1 MLAYFLKINVAIALF
16 YAFYRL
22 FFYKDT
28 FFTWR
33 RAALLCFFA
42 ISAVYPLLNIQT
54 WITEQEPMV
63 AMADLYADIVLP
75 EFTITPEQ
83 ATSDWKTLLLQTVGF
98 AYWGMVIVLAIRF
111 FIQLAGIIRLAFRC
125 RKAKIGN
132 TNVHL
137 LRQASGPFSFFH
149 WIFIHPTSH
158 TEDELSEILTHEQTH
173 ANQWHSID
181 VLVSEIVCIFCW
193 FNPFAWLMKREIRT
207 NLEYLADNRVLETG
221 HDSKAYQYHLLG
233 LSHHKAAATIYNS
246 FNVLPLKKRI
256 KMMNKK
262 RTREIGRTKYL
273 MFLPLAALLMI
284 ISNIEAVARTTKEM
298 AKDVIEAVEENLAS
312 NSTTPEMEVATEAIP
327 VETPISQQDKDKLV
341 TYKGKVVDKDGKP
354 VEGAE
359 LLIDGSH
366 KLPQDQS
373 FVTDKNGNFSF
384 MAFENAHIG
393 VIWNKNDKYMLKGI
407 RYDQKERTNLKIV
420 MDDQWQNP
428 PSNDPNNPVFEVV
441 EIMPEFPDGGMSGL
455 MQFLS
460 KNIQYPINAQKNH
473 TQGRVTVQFVVNK
486 DGSISEP
493 KIIRGVDPDLDGE
506 AIRVISLM
514 PKWKPGM
521 QKGQP
526 VRVKYTV
533 PVMFRL
539 SDDGQKEEYKPI
551 PKIDETVVVGY
562 ASKQAPTEEDPVFE
576 VVENMPEFAGG
587 MGGLM
592 QYLSKNIKYPVEA
605 QKAGIQGRVI
615 MQVIIDKNGN
625 VTNPKVT
632 QPVDPLLDTEAIRV
646 TASMPKWKP
655 GTQRGM
661 PVNVKYTFLIFN
673 STIKSRMQ
681 ITIYLC
687 IFTTSVGAISTFRLS
702 TWRTTL
708 AANCR
713 KARPV
718 TVFSSSATGV
728 PLSPLSQML
737 CTIGICPNK
746 GTFIS
751 SASFLAPSFPKI

>member
-441 EIMPEFPDGGMSGL
+441 EIMPVFPDGGMSGL

-661 PVNVKYTFLIFN
+661 PVNVKYTFPI
-673 STIKSRMQ
+673 
-681 ITIYLC
+681 
-687 IFTTSVGAISTFRLS
+687 VFRL
-702 TWRTTL
+702 
-708 AANCR
+708 
-713 KARPV
+713 
-718 TVFSSSATGV
+718 
-728 PLSPLSQML
+728 Q
-737 CTIGICPNK
+737 
-746 GTFIS
+746 
-751 SASFLAPSFPKI
+751 

>member
-1 MLAYFLKINVAIALF
+1 
-16 YAFYRL
+16 
-22 FFYKDT
+22 
-28 FFTWR
+28 
-33 RAALLCFFA
+33 
-42 ISAVYPLLNIQT
+42 
-54 WITEQEPMV
+54 MV

-125 RKAKIGN
+125 QKAKIGN

-327 VETPISQQDKDKLV
+327 VETPISQQNKDKLV

-539 SDDGQKEEYKPI
+539 SDNGQKEEYKPI

-562 ASKQAPTEEDPVFE
+562 ASKQAPAEEDPVFE

-661 PVNVKYTFLIFN
+661 PVNVKYTFPI
-673 STIKSRMQ
+673 
-681 ITIYLC
+681 
-687 IFTTSVGAISTFRLS
+687 VFRL
-702 TWRTTL
+702 
-708 AANCR
+708 
-713 KARPV
+713 
-718 TVFSSSATGV
+718 
-728 PLSPLSQML
+728 Q
-737 CTIGICPNK
+737 
-746 GTFIS
+746 
-751 SASFLAPSFPKI
+751 

>member
-341 TYKGKVVDKDGKP
+341 TYKGKVVDKDEKP

-359 LLIDGSH
+359 LLFNGSH

-661 PVNVKYTFLIFN
+661 PVNVKYTFPI
-673 STIKSRMQ
+673 
-681 ITIYLC
+681 
-687 IFTTSVGAISTFRLS
+687 VFRL
-702 TWRTTL
+702 
-708 AANCR
+708 
-713 KARPV
+713 
-718 TVFSSSATGV
+718 
-728 PLSPLSQML
+728 Q
-737 CTIGICPNK
+737 
-746 GTFIS
+746 
-751 SASFLAPSFPKI
+751 

>member
-83 ATSDWKTLLLQTVGF
+83 ATSDWKSLLLQTVGF

-441 EIMPEFPDGGMSGL
+441 EIMPGFPDGGMSGL

-562 ASKQAPTEEDPVFE
+562 ASKQAPAEEDPVFE

-661 PVNVKYTFLIFN
+661 PVNVKYTFPI
-673 STIKSRMQ
+673 
-681 ITIYLC
+681 
-687 IFTTSVGAISTFRLS
+687 VFRL
-702 TWRTTL
+702 
-708 AANCR
+708 
-713 KARPV
+713 
-718 TVFSSSATGV
+718 
-728 PLSPLSQML
+728 Q
-737 CTIGICPNK
+737 
-746 GTFIS
+746 
-751 SASFLAPSFPKI
+751 

>member
-83 ATSDWKTLLLQTVGF
+83 ATSDWKSLLLQTVGF

-473 TQGRVTVQFVVNK
+473 TQGRVTVQFVVNT

-562 ASKQAPTEEDPVFE
+562 ASKQAPAEEDPVFE

-661 PVNVKYTFLIFN
+661 PVNVKYTFPI
-673 STIKSRMQ
+673 
-681 ITIYLC
+681 
-687 IFTTSVGAISTFRLS
+687 VFRL
-702 TWRTTL
+702 
-708 AANCR
+708 
-713 KARPV
+713 
-718 TVFSSSATGV
+718 
-728 PLSPLSQML
+728 Q
-737 CTIGICPNK
+737 
-746 GTFIS
+746 
-751 SASFLAPSFPKI
+751 

>member
-83 ATSDWKTLLLQTVGF
+83 ATSDWKSLLLQTVGF

-562 ASKQAPTEEDPVFE
+562 ASKQAPAEEDPVFE

-661 PVNVKYTFLIFN
+661 PVNVKYTFPI
-673 STIKSRMQ
+673 
-681 ITIYLC
+681 
-687 IFTTSVGAISTFRLS
+687 VVRL
-702 TWRTTL
+702 
-708 AANCR
+708 
-713 KARPV
+713 
-718 TVFSSSATGV
+718 
-728 PLSPLSQML
+728 Q
-737 CTIGICPNK
+737 
-746 GTFIS
+746 
-751 SASFLAPSFPKI
+751 

>member
-125 RKAKIGN
+125 QKAKIGN

-562 ASKQAPTEEDPVFE
+562 ASKQAPAEEDPVFE

-661 PVNVKYTFLIFN
+661 PVNVKYD
-673 STIKSRMQ
+673 
-681 ITIYLC
+681 
-687 IFTTSVGAISTFRLS
+687 
-702 TWRTTL
+702 
-708 AANCR
+708 
-713 KARPV
+713 
-718 TVFSSSATGV
+718 TVQNFV
-728 PLSPLSQML
+728 
-737 CTIGICPNK
+737 
-746 GTFIS
+746 
-751 SASFLAPSFPKI
+751 

>member
-366 KLPQDQS
+366 KLPQNQS

-493 KIIRGVDPDLDGE
+493 KIIRGLDLDLDGE

-562 ASKQAPTEEDPVFE
+562 ASKQAPAEEDPIFE

-661 PVNVKYTFLIFN
+661 PVNVKYTFPI
-673 STIKSRMQ
+673 
-681 ITIYLC
+681 
-687 IFTTSVGAISTFRLS
+687 VFRL
-702 TWRTTL
+702 
-708 AANCR
+708 
-713 KARPV
+713 
-718 TVFSSSATGV
+718 
-728 PLSPLSQML
+728 Q
-737 CTIGICPNK
+737 
-746 GTFIS
+746 
-751 SASFLAPSFPKI
+751 

>member
-193 FNPFAWLMKREIRT
+193 FNPFTWLMKREIRT

-562 ASKQAPTEEDPVFE
+562 VPKQVPAEEDPVFE
-576 VVENMPEFAGG
+576 VVENMPEFPGG

-661 PVNVKYTFLIFN
+661 PVNVKYTFPI
-673 STIKSRMQ
+673 
-681 ITIYLC
+681 
-687 IFTTSVGAISTFRLS
+687 VFRL
-702 TWRTTL
+702 
-708 AANCR
+708 
-713 KARPV
+713 
-718 TVFSSSATGV
+718 
-728 PLSPLSQML
+728 Q
-737 CTIGICPNK
+737 
-746 GTFIS
+746 
-751 SASFLAPSFPKI
+751 

>member
-54 WITEQEPMV
+54 SITEQEPMV

-83 ATSDWKTLLLQTVGF
+83 ATSDWKSLLLQTVGF

-562 ASKQAPTEEDPVFE
+562 ASKQAPAEEDPVFE

-661 PVNVKYTFLIFN
+661 PVNVKYTFPI
-673 STIKSRMQ
+673 
-681 ITIYLC
+681 
-687 IFTTSVGAISTFRLS
+687 VFRL
-702 TWRTTL
+702 
-708 AANCR
+708 
-713 KARPV
+713 
-718 TVFSSSATGV
+718 
-728 PLSPLSQML
+728 Q
-737 CTIGICPNK
+737 
-746 GTFIS
+746 
-751 SASFLAPSFPKI
+751 

>member
-125 RKAKIGN
+125 QKAKIGN

-312 NSTTPEMEVATEAIP
+312 NSTTPEMEVATEVIP

-539 SDDGQKEEYKPI
+539 SDNGQKEEYKPI

-562 ASKQAPTEEDPVFE
+562 ASKQAPAEEDPVFE

-661 PVNVKYTFLIFN
+661 PVNVKYTFPI
-673 STIKSRMQ
+673 
-681 ITIYLC
+681 
-687 IFTTSVGAISTFRLS
+687 VFRL
-702 TWRTTL
+702 
-708 AANCR
+708 
-713 KARPV
+713 
-718 TVFSSSATGV
+718 
-728 PLSPLSQML
+728 Q
-737 CTIGICPNK
+737 
-746 GTFIS
+746 
-751 SASFLAPSFPKI
+751 

>member
-233 LSHHKAAATIYNS
+233 LSHHKAAATI
-246 FNVLPLKKRI
+246 LPLKKRI

-312 NSTTPEMEVATEAIP
+312 NSTTPEMEVATETAP
-327 VETPISQQDKDKLV
+327 LETPAPQQDKDKLV
-341 TYKGKVVDKDGKP
+341 NYKGVVVDKDGKA

-359 LLIDGSH
+359 FFIDKDH
-366 KLPQDQS
+366 KLPQGQS
-373 FVTDKNGNFSF
+373 YITGKNGNFSF
-384 MAFENAHIG
+384 KAFENAKMI
-393 VIWNKNDKYMLKGI
+393 VIWKKDGKMMGVPVTVNKENNSNM
-407 RYDQKERTNLKIV
+407 KIV
-420 MDDQWQNP
+420 MDREWLNP
-428 PSNDPNNPVFEVV
+428 PADDPDNPVFEVV
-441 EIMPEFPDGGMSGL
+441 EQMPEFPDGGMSGL

-460 KNIQYPINAQKNH
+460 KNIRYPVNAQKNG
-473 TQGRVTVQFVVNK
+473 TQGRVTVQFVVNA
-486 DGSISEP
+486 DGSISNIG
-493 KIIRGVDPDLDGE
+493 IIRGVDPELDGE
-506 AIRVISLM
+506 AVRVISTM
-514 PKWKPGM
+514 PNWKPGM
-521 QKGQP
+521 QKGKA

-539 SDDGQKEEYKPI
+539 SDNGQKEEYKPV

-562 ASKQAPTEEDPVFE
+562 VPKQVPAEEDPVFE
-576 VVENMPEFAGG
+576 VVENMPEFPGG

-605 QKAGIQGRVI
+605 QKAGIQGRVT

-661 PVNVKYTFLIFN
+661 PVNVKYTFPI
-673 STIKSRMQ
+673 
-681 ITIYLC
+681 
-687 IFTTSVGAISTFRLS
+687 VFRL
-702 TWRTTL
+702 
-708 AANCR
+708 
-713 KARPV
+713 
-718 TVFSSSATGV
+718 
-728 PLSPLSQML
+728 Q
-737 CTIGICPNK
+737 
-746 GTFIS
+746 
-751 SASFLAPSFPKI
+751 

>member
-125 RKAKIGN
+125 QKAKIGN

-539 SDDGQKEEYKPI
+539 SDNGQKEEYKPI
-551 PKIDETVVVGY
+551 PKIDETVVVGD
-562 ASKQAPTEEDPVFE
+562 ASKQAPAEEDPVFE

-661 PVNVKYTFLIFN
+661 PVNVKYTFPI
-673 STIKSRMQ
+673 
-681 ITIYLC
+681 
-687 IFTTSVGAISTFRLS
+687 VFRL
-702 TWRTTL
+702 
-708 AANCR
+708 
-713 KARPV
+713 
-718 TVFSSSATGV
+718 
-728 PLSPLSQML
+728 Q
-737 CTIGICPNK
+737 
-746 GTFIS
+746 
-751 SASFLAPSFPKI
+751 

>member
-125 RKAKIGN
+125 QKAKIGN

-539 SDDGQKEEYKPI
+539 SDNGQKEEYKPI

-562 ASKQAPTEEDPVFE
+562 ASKQAPAEEDPVFE

-661 PVNVKYTFLIFN
+661 PINVKYTFPI
-673 STIKSRMQ
+673 
-681 ITIYLC
+681 
-687 IFTTSVGAISTFRLS
+687 VFRL
-702 TWRTTL
+702 
-708 AANCR
+708 
-713 KARPV
+713 
-718 TVFSSSATGV
+718 
-728 PLSPLSQML
+728 Q
-737 CTIGICPNK
+737 
-746 GTFIS
+746 
-751 SASFLAPSFPKI
+751 

>member
-42 ISAVYPLLNIQT
+42 VSAVYPLLNIQT

-83 ATSDWKTLLLQTVGF
+83 TTSDWKTLLLQTVGF

-149 WIFIHPTSH
+149 WIFIHSTSH

-562 ASKQAPTEEDPVFE
+562 ASKQAPAEEDPVFE

-632 QPVDPLLDTEAIRV
+632 QPVAPLLDTEAIRV

-661 PVNVKYTFLIFN
+661 PVNVKYTFPI
-673 STIKSRMQ
+673 
-681 ITIYLC
+681 
-687 IFTTSVGAISTFRLS
+687 VFRL
-702 TWRTTL
+702 
-708 AANCR
+708 
-713 KARPV
+713 
-718 TVFSSSATGV
+718 
-728 PLSPLSQML
+728 Q
-737 CTIGICPNK
+737 
-746 GTFIS
+746 
-751 SASFLAPSFPKI
+751 

>member
-125 RKAKIGN
+125 QKAKIGN

-137 LRQASGPFSFFH
+137 LRQASGPFSFFP

-539 SDDGQKEEYKPI
+539 SDNGQKEEYKPI

-562 ASKQAPTEEDPVFE
+562 ASKQAPAEEDPVFE

-661 PVNVKYTFLIFN
+661 PVNVKYTFPI
-673 STIKSRMQ
+673 
-681 ITIYLC
+681 
-687 IFTTSVGAISTFRLS
+687 VFRL
-702 TWRTTL
+702 
-708 AANCR
+708 
-713 KARPV
+713 
-718 TVFSSSATGV
+718 
-728 PLSPLSQML
+728 Q
-737 CTIGICPNK
+737 
-746 GTFIS
+746 
-751 SASFLAPSFPKI
+751 

>member
-125 RKAKIGN
+125 QKAKIGN

-312 NSTTPEMEVATEAIP
+312 NSTTPEMEVATETAP
-327 VETPISQQDKDKLV
+327 LETPAPQQDKDKLV
-341 TYKGKVVDKDGKP
+341 NYKGVVVDKDGKP

-562 ASKQAPTEEDPVFE
+562 ASKQAPAEEDPVFE

-661 PVNVKYTFLIFN
+661 PVNVKYTFPI
-673 STIKSRMQ
+673 
-681 ITIYLC
+681 
-687 IFTTSVGAISTFRLS
+687 VFRL
-702 TWRTTL
+702 
-708 AANCR
+708 
-713 KARPV
+713 
-718 TVFSSSATGV
+718 
-728 PLSPLSQML
+728 Q
-737 CTIGICPNK
+737 
-746 GTFIS
+746 
-751 SASFLAPSFPKI
+751 

>member
-125 RKAKIGN
+125 QKAKIGN

-441 EIMPEFPDGGMSGL
+441 EIMPKFPDGGMSGL

-539 SDDGQKEEYKPI
+539 SDDGQKEEYKPV

-562 ASKQAPTEEDPVFE
+562 VPKQVPAEEDPVFE
-576 VVENMPEFAGG
+576 VVENMPEFPGG

-605 QKAGIQGRVI
+605 QKAGIQGRVT

-661 PVNVKYTFLIFN
+661 PVNVKYTFPI
-673 STIKSRMQ
+673 
-681 ITIYLC
+681 
-687 IFTTSVGAISTFRLS
+687 VFRL
-702 TWRTTL
+702 
-708 AANCR
+708 
-713 KARPV
+713 
-718 TVFSSSATGV
+718 
-728 PLSPLSQML
+728 Q
-737 CTIGICPNK
+737 
-746 GTFIS
+746 
-751 SASFLAPSFPKI
+751 

>member
-33 RAALLCFFA
+33 RVALLCFFA
-42 ISAVYPLLNIQT
+42 VSAVYPLLNIQT
-54 WITEQEPMV
+54 WITAQEPMV

-75 EFTITPEQ
+75 EFTLTPEK
-83 ATSDWKTLLLQTVGF
+83 TTFDWKAILLQTAGF
-98 AYWGMVIVLAIRF
+98 VYWGGVALLAARF
-111 FIQLAGIIRLAFRC
+111 LIQLAGIIRLAFRS
-125 RKAKIGN
+125 RKTKIGN

-137 LRQASGPFSFFH
+137 LKQASGPFSFFH

-181 VLVSEIVCIFCW
+181 VLVSEIVCTFCW

-312 NSTTPEMEVATEAIP
+312 NSTTPEMEVATETAP
-327 VETPISQQDKDKLV
+327 LETPAPQQDKDKLV
-341 TYKGKVVDKDGKP
+341 NYKGVVVDKDGKA

-359 LLIDGSH
+359 FFIDEDH
-366 KLPQDQS
+366 KLPQGQS
-373 FVTDKNGNFSF
+373 YITGKNGNFSF
-384 MAFENAHIG
+384 KAFDNAKMI
-393 VIWNKNDKYMLKGI
+393 VIWKKDGKMMGVPVTVNKENNSNM
-407 RYDQKERTNLKIV
+407 KIV
-420 MDDQWQNP
+420 MDREWLNP
-428 PSNDPNNPVFEVV
+428 PADDPDNPVFEVV
-441 EIMPEFPDGGMSGL
+441 EQMPEFPDGGMSGL

-460 KNIQYPINAQKNH
+460 KNIRYPVNAQKNG
-473 TQGRVTVQFVVNK
+473 TQGRVTVQFVVNA
-486 DGSISEP
+486 DGSISNIG
-493 KIIRGVDPDLDGE
+493 IIRGVDPELDGE
-506 AIRVISLM
+506 AVRVISTM
-514 PKWKPGM
+514 PNWKPGM
-521 QKGQP
+521 QKGKA

-539 SDDGQKEEYKPI
+539 SDNGQKEEYKPV

-562 ASKQAPTEEDPVFE
+562 VPKQVPVEEDPVFE
-576 VVENMPEFAGG
+576 VVENMPEFPGG

-605 QKAGIQGRVI
+605 QKAGIQGRVT

-632 QPVDPLLDTEAIRV
+632 QPVAPLLDTEAIRV

-661 PVNVKYTFLIFN
+661 PVNVKYTFPI
-673 STIKSRMQ
+673 
-681 ITIYLC
+681 
-687 IFTTSVGAISTFRLS
+687 VFRL
-702 TWRTTL
+702 
-708 AANCR
+708 
-713 KARPV
+713 
-718 TVFSSSATGV
+718 
-728 PLSPLSQML
+728 Q
-737 CTIGICPNK
+737 
-746 GTFIS
+746 
-751 SASFLAPSFPKI
+751 

>member
-83 ATSDWKTLLLQTVGF
+83 ATSDWKTLLLQTVSF

-125 RKAKIGN
+125 QKAKIGN

-632 QPVDPLLDTEAIRV
+632 QPVAPLLDTEAIRV

-661 PVNVKYTFLIFN
+661 PVNVKYTFPI
-673 STIKSRMQ
+673 
-681 ITIYLC
+681 
-687 IFTTSVGAISTFRLS
+687 VFRL
-702 TWRTTL
+702 
-708 AANCR
+708 
-713 KARPV
+713 
-718 TVFSSSATGV
+718 
-728 PLSPLSQML
+728 Q
-737 CTIGICPNK
+737 
-746 GTFIS
+746 
-751 SASFLAPSFPKI
+751 

>member
-83 ATSDWKTLLLQTVGF
+83 ATSDWKNLLLQTVGF
-98 AYWGMVIVLAIRF
+98 TYWGVVIVLAIRF

-312 NSTTPEMEVATEAIP
+312 NSTTPETEVATEAIP

-562 ASKQAPTEEDPVFE
+562 ASKQAPAEEDPIFE

-661 PVNVKYTFLIFN
+661 PVNVKYTFPI
-673 STIKSRMQ
+673 
-681 ITIYLC
+681 
-687 IFTTSVGAISTFRLS
+687 VFRL
-702 TWRTTL
+702 
-708 AANCR
+708 
-713 KARPV
+713 
-718 TVFSSSATGV
+718 
-728 PLSPLSQML
+728 Q
-737 CTIGICPNK
+737 
-746 GTFIS
+746 
-751 SASFLAPSFPKI
+751 

>member
-646 TASMPKWKP
+646 TASMPKW
-655 GTQRGM
+655 
-661 PVNVKYTFLIFN
+661 PVNVKYTFPI
-673 STIKSRMQ
+673 
-681 ITIYLC
+681 
-687 IFTTSVGAISTFRLS
+687 VFRL
-702 TWRTTL
+702 
-708 AANCR
+708 
-713 KARPV
+713 
-718 TVFSSSATGV
+718 
-728 PLSPLSQML
+728 Q
-737 CTIGICPNK
+737 
-746 GTFIS
+746 
-751 SASFLAPSFPKI
+751 

>member
-233 LSHHKAAATIYNS
+233 LSHYKAAATIYNS

-562 ASKQAPTEEDPVFE
+562 ASKQAPAEEDPVFE

-661 PVNVKYTFLIFN
+661 PVNVKYTFPI
-673 STIKSRMQ
+673 
-681 ITIYLC
+681 
-687 IFTTSVGAISTFRLS
+687 VFRL
-702 TWRTTL
+702 
-708 AANCR
+708 
-713 KARPV
+713 
-718 TVFSSSATGV
+718 
-728 PLSPLSQML
+728 Q
-737 CTIGICPNK
+737 
-746 GTFIS
+746 
-751 SASFLAPSFPKI
+751 